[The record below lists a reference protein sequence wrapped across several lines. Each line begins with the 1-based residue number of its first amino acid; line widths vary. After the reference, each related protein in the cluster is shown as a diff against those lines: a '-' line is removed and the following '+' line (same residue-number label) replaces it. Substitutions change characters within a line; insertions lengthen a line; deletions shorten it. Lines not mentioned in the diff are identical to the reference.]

1 MGEVVGLDETALE
14 EIQAYFRLDKR
25 IEKLQHCISRLR
37 KIFYDRTFTT
47 RTESNG
53 MEFYTVGEKIDNIV
67 ADFVDII
74 RENERSIEILKKRK
88 KYFNEY
94 LNSLPPADRHYLIH
108 KYSKKKPPTEF
119 DELDR
124 QLYEEIE
131 EINEAIN
138 YMYGFPQEIKVV
150 SVEVNNNNLEDEFDR
165 ILEALE
171 V

>member
-1 MGEVVGLDETALE
+1 MDEVALE

-25 IEKLQHCISRLR
+25 IKQLQNSISRAR
-37 KIFYDRTFTT
+37 EKFYSRTFTT
-47 RTESNG
+47 RTESDG
-53 MEFYTVGEKIDNIV
+53 LELYIVGERVEDIV
-67 ADFVDII
+67 AHLTDII
-74 RENERSIEILKKRK
+74 LENEQAIEILQKRK